1 MNKKKVFKIIGI
13 ILVVIIV
20 IIAIHTIR
28 NFVIIKDLQNKISQ
42 YSNSSNYYTK
52 SVAVEDGG
60 TSVTMEYYK
69 KDNKQVVFMERN
81 LNGEISKISMYDNGE
96 RIDTFW
102 DNKENKTV
110 QLDNKNIIAV
120 NIYNCLETENNW
132 QTFLGSIVARVKSS
146 NVNGKECYNIKNFL
160 SSTSLTDG
168 SEIYIDKDTGL
179 LVKTVEGN
187 NRKSEREY
195 KFDSVEDKIFAE
207 PDISQYTLKEKE

>member
-13 ILVVIIV
+13 ILVVVIV

-28 NFVIIKDLQNKISQ
+28 NFVIIKDLQNKIAQ

-96 RIDTFW
+96 RIDAFW

-110 QLDNKNIIAV
+110 QLDNKNIITV

-146 NVNGKECYNIKNFL
+146 NVNGKECYSIKNFL
-160 SSTSLTDG
+160 SSTSLTED
-168 SEIYIDKDTGL
+168 SEIYVEKDTGL

-187 NRKSEREY
+187 RNSEREY
-195 KFDSVEDKIFAE
+195 EFDNVDNAIFEE
-207 PDISQYTLKEKE
+207 PDISQYTIKDKE